1 METVLL
7 AFAVAY
13 AVALLVLY
21 LEVKNLQEKINS
33 TRSEVT
39 KLVEASVAE
48 ATKPLMEK
56 LPGFEK
62 RVEEVGHEVRE
73 LNFAVKAVQQM
84 QIQSSQ
90 GKR

>member
-7 AFAVAY
+7 AFAVAG

-21 LEVKNLQEKINS
+21 LEVKNLQDKINN

-39 KLVEASVAE
+39 KLVEASVSE
-48 ATKPLMEK
+48 TTKPLVEK

-62 RVEEVGHEVRE
+62 PVEDLGHEVRE
-73 LNFAVKAVQQM
+73 LTIAVKAVQQV
-84 QIQSSQ
+84 QVQSSQ
-90 GKR
+90 GRR